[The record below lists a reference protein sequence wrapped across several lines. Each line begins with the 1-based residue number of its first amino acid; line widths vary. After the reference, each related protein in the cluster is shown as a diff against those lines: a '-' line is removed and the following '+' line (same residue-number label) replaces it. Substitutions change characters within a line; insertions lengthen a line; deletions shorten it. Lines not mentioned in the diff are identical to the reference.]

1 MSTAME
7 YAKPGERTVARK
19 LVRTLLG
26 KGLSISVYDS
36 EEWTV
41 KQSTNGAEI
50 LNALAT
56 TDEDQLLVRD
66 AEGDKVGWFYL
77 VWGNDPSGEELIADH
92 TDNDLCNWAANEVAG
107 YEY

>member
-1 MSTAME
+1 MITAMK

-41 KQSTNGAEI
+41 KQSTNEAAI
-50 LNALAT
+50 LYALAT

-77 VWGNDPSGEELIADH
+77 IWGNDPDGSELIADH
-92 TDNDLCNWAANEVAG
+92 SDNELCNEIYDEVAG

>member
-41 KQSTNGAEI
+41 KQSTNEAEI

>member
-7 YAKPGERTVARK
+7 YATAGERTVARK
-19 LVRTLLG
+19 LIRTLLG
-26 KGLSISVYDS
+26 KGRTISVNDG

-41 KQSTNGAEI
+41 RLSTDEREI

-56 TDEDQLLVRD
+56 TDADSITAHGPDGESQ
-66 AEGDKVGWFYL
+66 GWFYL
-77 VWGNDPSGEELIADH
+77 VWGNDPAGEELIADH

>member
-19 LVRTLLG
+19 LIRTLLG
-26 KGLSISVYDS
+26 KGLSIDVNDG
-36 EEWTV
+36 EETTV
-41 KQSTNGAEI
+41 RNSRKESEI
-50 LNALAT
+50 LMALAT
-56 TDEDQLLVRD
+56 TELDKIYAYRDDEC
-66 AEGDKVGWFYL
+66 VGAFLL